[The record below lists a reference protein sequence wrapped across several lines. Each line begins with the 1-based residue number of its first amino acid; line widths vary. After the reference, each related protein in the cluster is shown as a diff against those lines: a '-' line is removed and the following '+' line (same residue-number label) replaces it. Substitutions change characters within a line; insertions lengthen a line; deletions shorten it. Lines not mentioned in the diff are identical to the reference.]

1 MSSHFQILEQI
12 LVLFDPSLQIQTSD
26 GVFDWAKIT
35 TVELKDITFEEN
47 YPAGADRRMIVTTLS
62 FEMPVYIAAPAR
74 LKKDVVQD
82 IYVRIGAVSTF
93 GSGDQ
98 DILDQLESQGLD
110 YELVV
115 SASRDLPIS

>member
-1 MSSHFQILEQI
+1 
-12 LVLFDPSLQIQTSD
+12 
-26 GVFDWAKIT
+26 
-35 TVELKDITFEEN
+35 
-47 YPAGADRRMIVTTLS
+47 
-62 FEMPVYIAAPAR
+62 MPVYIAAPVR